1 MVAPAGRF
9 RTGCFRLLVGLTTL
23 ATATAAEPTPV
34 SPERPLTEEAFIAEL
49 QKLAMPSVW
58 TTGGSLRAGGGYRD
72 NVLLSSLNPVAAG
85 FATAGGD
92 FMLNRLPTDG
102 TEVSVFVTGDYTHFV
117 DEPAAD
123 PEALLLAQGE
133 VKRDLGR
140 AWTAG
145 LRGQYVFINQVFD
158 VSATEADLT
167 TVTARGHL
175 ISAMPS
181 LVRELGRGWTATV
194 TVDGSRQIFDAP
206 LDKYWEAIPAG
217 TMVREFGRWAEAA
230 LTYRYDRR
238 WYDDRPPLD
247 GAGESLPG
255 KLQFESHEV
264 EFRPRF
270 FLDAGRRWSTQ
281 LRLGVLV
288 NRDNGGGYFDYLRYS
303 AAVQL
308 KYRTADW
315 ALRAEVRWRGYD
327 YDVQRASETDPE
339 LRSKTDFGF
348 TLRGERRLARKWTVF
363 AQYERESSNDTLPR
377 SEYEANTLLAGLERE
392 L

>member
-1 MVAPAGRF
+1 M
-9 RTGCFRLLVGLTTL
+9 CFRALVAL
-23 ATATAAEPTPV
+23 AALAVVTAAEPPRDL
-34 SPERPLTEEAFIAEL
+34 PQAPLTEEAFIAEL
-49 QKLAMPSVW
+49 QKMAMPSVW

-85 FATAGGD
+85 FVAAGGD

-102 TEVSVFVTGDYTHFV
+102 TEVSVFATGDYTYFV

-123 PEALLLAQGE
+123 PEALILAQGE

-167 TVTARGHL
+167 VVTARGHL
-175 ISAMPS
+175 ISVGPS
-181 LVRELGRGWTATV
+181 LARELGRGWTATAA
-194 TVDGSRQIFDAP
+194 VDGSRQIFDEP
-206 LDKYWEAIPAG
+206 LDNYWEVIPAG
-217 TMVREFGRWAEAA
+217 TVVREFGRRAEAA

-247 GAGESLPG
+247 ADGASLPG

-264 EFRPRF
+264 ELRPRV
-270 FLDAGRRWSTQ
+270 FLDAARRWSAQ
-281 LRLGVLV
+281 LRLGALV
-288 NRDNGGGYFDYLRYS
+288 NRDNGGGYFDYVRYS

-315 ALRAEVRWRGYD
+315 TVRAEVRWRGYD
-327 YDVQRASETDPE
+327 YDVQRASAADPE
-339 LRSKTDFGF
+339 LRTKTDFGF

-363 AQYERESSNDTLPR
+363 AQYERESSDDTLPT
-377 SEYEANTLLAGLERE
+377 SEYEANTVLAGLERE